1 MHAGKNYIAYIHKD
15 RDSDFGVSFPDLPGC
30 VTVGKTLKQA
40 RRMAVEA
47 LSMHIAGLI
56 EDNEVVPT
64 PSTLDDLKND
74 PDVKGTAAFL
84 VSVEPQANSRKVA
97 K

>member
-1 MHAGKNYIAYIHKD
+1 MHAETNYIAYIHKD
-15 RDSDFGVSFPDLPGC
+15 RDSDFGVSFPDFPGC
-30 VTVGKTLKQA
+30 VTAGKTLEHA
-40 RRMAVEA
+40 RRMAAEA
-47 LSMHIAGLI
+47 LAMHIAGMI

-74 PDVKGTAAFL
+74 PDMKVAVAFL
-84 VSVEPQANSRKVA
+84 VGVDPHAISRKVA